1 MENVKYM
8 LQEAGAK
15 MNSAI
20 SDIEDLTISRNHS
33 INILDVL
40 EDLKEAREI
49 ILHVQG
55 NINTGNDRYFISK
68 ETSIKDTFKRSLY

>member
-20 SDIEDLTISRNHS
+20 SDIEDLTISKNHK

-49 ILHVQG
+49 ILHIQG
-55 NINTGNDRYFISK
+55 KMNSNSSNRENLTDPEYFQ
-68 ETSIKDTFKRSLY
+68 LY

>member
-20 SDIEDLTISRNHS
+20 SDIEDLTISRNHR

-49 ILHVQG
+49 ILHIQG
-55 NINTGNDRYFISK
+55 KMNSNSSNRENLTDPEYFQ
-68 ETSIKDTFKRSLY
+68 LY

>member
-1 MENVKYM
+1 MENAKYM

-20 SDIEDLTISRNHS
+20 SDIEDLTISRNHG

-49 ILHVQG
+49 ILHIQSK
-55 NINTGNDRYFISK
+55 INSASTNRENLTDPEYFQ
-68 ETSIKDTFKRSLY
+68 LY

>member
-20 SDIEDLTISRNHS
+20 SDIEDLAISKNHR

-49 ILHVQG
+49 ILHIQG
-55 NINTGNDRYFISK
+55 KMNSNSSNRENLTDPEYFQ
-68 ETSIKDTFKRSLY
+68 LY

>member
-8 LQEAGAK
+8 IQEAGAK

-20 SDIEDLTISRNHS
+20 SDIEDLTISKNHK

-49 ILHVQG
+49 ILHIQG
-55 NINTGNDRYFISK
+55 KMN
-68 ETSIKDTFKRSLY
+68 RSPEKLELW